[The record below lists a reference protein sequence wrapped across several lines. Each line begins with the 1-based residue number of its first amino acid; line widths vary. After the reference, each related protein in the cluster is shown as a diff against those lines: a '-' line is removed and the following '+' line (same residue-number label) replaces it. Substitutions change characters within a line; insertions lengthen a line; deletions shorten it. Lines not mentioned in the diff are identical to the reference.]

1 MHINDLWEFFV
12 NYREEL
18 IELTIQHVQMVG
30 LAVLIA
36 IIIGVPVAIYMT
48 TNDAL
53 AGIVLQL
60 ASIMM
65 TIPSIALFGM
75 MMPILSIIG
84 QGIGFVPAVVALFL
98 YSQLPI
104 IRNTYVAI
112 KNIDPNMRDSANG
125 IGMTTWQRLKKVEI
139 PNAIP
144 LIMAGIRTAIV
155 LNIGIAAIA
164 SFIGAGGLG
173 LMINQGIDRTNTDM
187 IIGASI
193 AVSIFAIVVDVLL
206 GFVQRW
212 MTPKGI
218 KS

>member
-1 MHINDLWEFFV
+1 MKDLWDFFI
-12 NYREEL
+12 NYYDDL
-18 IELTIQHVQMVG
+18 IDLTIEHIQMVG
-30 LAVLIA
+30 IAILIA
-36 IIIGVPVAIYMT
+36 IIIGVPLAVYLT

-53 AGIVLQL
+53 ADLVLQL

-75 MMPILSIIG
+75 MMPILSVIG

-112 KNIDPNMRDSANG
+112 KNVDPNIRDAANG
-125 IGMTTWQRLKKVEI
+125 IGMTAWQRLRKIEI

-164 SFIGAGGLG
+164 AFIGAGGLG
-173 LMINQGIDRTNTDM
+173 LMIDQGIDRTNTDM

-193 AVSIFAIVVDVLL
+193 TVSIFAIAVDLLL
-206 GFVQRW
+206 GLLQRLL
-212 MTPKGI
+212 TPKGI

>member
-1 MHINDLWEFFV
+1 
-12 NYREEL
+12 
-18 IELTIQHVQMVG
+18 
-30 LAVLIA
+30 
-36 IIIGVPVAIYMT
+36 
-48 TNDAL
+48 
-53 AGIVLQL
+53 
-60 ASIMM
+60 
-65 TIPSIALFGM
+65 
-75 MMPILSIIG
+75 
-84 QGIGFVPAVVALFL
+84 
-98 YSQLPI
+98 
-104 IRNTYVAI
+104 AI

-218 KS
+218 

>member
-1 MHINDLWEFFV
+1 MHDLWNFFV
-12 NYREEL
+12 NYQDDL
-18 IELTIQHVQMVG
+18 AELTIEHIQMVG
-30 LAVLIA
+30 LAILIA
-36 IIIGVPVAIYMT
+36 IVIGVPLAIYLT

-53 AGIVLQL
+53 ADLVLQL

-65 TIPSIALFGM
+65 TIPSIALFGI
-75 MMPILSIIG
+75 MMPLLSIIG
-84 QGIGFVPAVVALFL
+84 EGIGFIPAVIALFL

-104 IRNTYVAI
+104 IRNTYIAI
-112 KNIDPNMRDSANG
+112 KNVDPNMRDAANG
-125 IGMTTWQRLKKVEI
+125 VGMTTWQRLRKIEI

-173 LMINQGIDRTNTDM
+173 LMINQGIDRTNTNM

-193 AVSIFAIVVDVLL
+193 AVSVFAIVVDILL
-206 GFVQRW
+206 GLLQRW